1 MADPGTFSVICWG
14 PMLLIALAFTAFGIL
29 YAIGY
34 PILFLWSVIFSGR
47 KLDKQIAGLVERESA
62 SLAHFGGRDPLS
74 TLKGSH
80 IVGGIQETGLV
91 YASVVYGP
99 SHWHQLIAFLA
110 NLVGGRIVI
119 FHKVVSTA
127 RAEAK
132 QRLRERGQANG
143 WDEVVNV
150 RIDTAEMTPASQQK
164 GVRAVEIFAYGT
176 GIRYN

>member
-1 MADPGTFSVICWG
+1 MADPGTLSVICWG
-14 PMLLIALAFTAFGIL
+14 PLLLIGLAFTAFGIL
-29 YAIGY
+29 YAVGY
-34 PILFLWSVIFSGR
+34 PILFLWAVIFSGR
-47 KLDKQIAGLVERESA
+47 MLDKRIARLVEREGA

-74 TLKGSH
+74 TLRGSH

-91 YASVVYGP
+91 YSSVVFGP
-99 SHWHQLIAFLA
+99 SHWHQLIAALA
-110 NLVGGRIVI
+110 NLVGGRIDI

-132 QRLRERGQANG
+132 QRLRERCQADG

-150 RIDTAEMTPASQQK
+150 RIDTAEMTPASQPK
-164 GVRAVEIFAYGT
+164 GIRAVEVFAYGT